1 VSWGKNPK
9 PLVYLTKIKEKQ
21 MAKYFVVGFRKIT
34 STEETEEFKNKFVG
48 HNYRNLKDAKLCCF

>member
-1 VSWGKNPK
+1 
-9 PLVYLTKIKEKQ
+9 